1 MHTTDLSK
9 WQHDHTFGQ
18 DEVKAGERA
27 TILVILITSIMMVA
41 EIVTG
46 TLFGSMA
53 LLADGLH
60 MASHTVALGISVFAY
75 IYARKFSADRR
86 YSFGTG
92 KVNALAGFTSAILLL
107 GFALTMAV
115 ESVDRFLN
123 PVEIAFNQALFV
135 AGVGLVVNVVSAWIL
150 AASGT
155 HSHDHGHDH
164 SHEHS
169 HKNDYAPG
177 NNHADEHTQQSGEED
192 HNLKSAYFH
201 VVADALT
208 SILAIVA
215 LMAGKW
221 FGLNW
226 MDPAMG
232 IVGALLV
239 SQWSIGLIRNS
250 SRTLLDWQA
259 SDSTLTQLHDAIENG
274 SDDKITDVHMWS
286 IAPGKYAAEIVIVSH
301 ETHQPDDYRARIPKS
316 LNIAHAIIEIRKCH
330 AA

>member
-27 TILVILITSIMMVA
+27 TLLVIVITSIMMVA
-41 EIVTG
+41 EIITG

-60 MASHTVALGISVFAY
+60 MASHTVALGISIFAY
-75 IYARKFSADRR
+75 IYARKFSSDRR

-92 KVNALAGFTSAILLL
+92 KVNALAGFTSAIILL
-107 GFALTMAV
+107 GFALTMVV

-123 PVEIAFNQALFV
+123 PVQIAFNQALYV
-135 AGVGLVVNVVSAWIL
+135 AGIGLVVNVVSAWIL
-150 AASGT
+150 ASSGK
-155 HSHDHGHDH
+155 HSHDHGHEHGHGHGHDEDQG
-164 SHEHS
+164 HEH
-169 HKNDYAPG
+169 A
-177 NNHADEHTQQSGEED
+177 HAQEAGQED
-192 HNLKSAYFH
+192 HNLQSAYFH

-239 SQWSIGLIRNS
+239 SHWSIGLIRNS

-259 SDSTLTQLHDAIENG
+259 SDSTLARLHDAIEKD
-274 SDDKITDVHMWS
+274 SHDKIADVHMWS
-286 IAPGKYAAEIVIVSH
+286 IAPGKYAAEIVVVSH
-301 ETHQPDDYRARIPKS
+301 EAHQPDYYRKRIPEN

>member
-75 IYARKFSADRR
+75 IYARKFSSDRR

-92 KVNALAGFTSAILLL
+92 KVNALAGFSSAILLL

-115 ESVDRFLN
+115 ESIDRFLN

-135 AGVGLVVNVVSAWIL
+135 AGIGLVVNVASAWIL
-150 AASGT
+150 ASSGT
-155 HSHDHGHDH
+155 HSHDHGHAHD
-164 SHEHS
+164 HEHAPE
-169 HKNDYAPG
+169 NDLA
-177 NNHADEHTQQSGEED
+177 HEHTHHAGEED

-221 FGLNW
+221 YGLNW

-259 SDSTLTQLHDAIENG
+259 SDSTLAHLHDAIEND
-274 SDDKITDVHMWS
+274 SDDKVADVHMWS
-286 IAPGKYAAEIVIVSH
+286 IAPGKYAAEIVVVSH
-301 ETHQPDDYRARIPKS
+301 ETHEPDYYRARIPKS

-330 AA
+330 AS